1 MKIIEFL
8 FSLIFATLQFSTT
21 IQKAE
26 AQIFDHLKKK
36 SEILCLVKVD
46 DDKKVCKF
54 AKSIKI
60 LYWSKIVFG
69 KIGLFFLEKKKNCR

>member
-26 AQIFDHLKKK
+26 AQIFDHLKK

-46 DDKKVCKF
+46 DDKKGSMQICQIHQN
-54 AKSIKI
+54 SLLI
-60 LYWSKIVFG
+60 
-69 KIGLFFLEKKKNCR
+69 